1 MSDQCDIRMARCNV
15 PDKALF
21 LDALRET
28 AVKFEVHI
36 ICFNAD
42 MVAGERHIRSA
53 VFNAMRSF
61 CEGQPIANTLEMEA
75 LLFAAGSRQCSIA
88 SSFGIHEGENCLYI
102 CCIPPCDDV
111 WEALTR
117 SLELNEEDPV
127 MNAQK
132 KARLMTLFEITDQEL
147 DAAGSDRL
155 TDLVLERVALLNAT
169 R

>member
-1 MSDQCDIRMARCNV
+1 MARCSV
-15 PDKALF
+15 PDKSIF
-21 LDALRET
+21 LDMIREIAL
-28 AVKFEVHI
+28 KFELHI

-53 VFNAMRSF
+53 VFNATRSF
-61 CEGQPIANTLEMEA
+61 CEGNPIANTLEMEA
-75 LLFAAGSRQCSIA
+75 LLFAAGSRQCSVA
-88 SSFGIHEGENCLYI
+88 SEFGIREGENRLYI
-102 CCIPPCDDV
+102 CCIPSCDDAWDTLARYV
-111 WEALTR
+111 DL
-117 SLELNEEDPV
+117 SEEEPE

-147 DAAGSDRL
+147 EAAASDLL